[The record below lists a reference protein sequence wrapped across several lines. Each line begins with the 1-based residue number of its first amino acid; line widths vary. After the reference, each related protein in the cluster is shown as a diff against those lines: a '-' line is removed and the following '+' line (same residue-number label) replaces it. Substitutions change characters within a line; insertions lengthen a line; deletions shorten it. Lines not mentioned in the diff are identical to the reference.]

1 MHPVPQHSTSY
12 LRIRH
17 ALLWVA
23 LPLIALAVNGCG
35 EKAGRTVTFLHL
47 ADTHAQLET
56 HPEYMPGATPDVVQM
71 GGYARIKTLL
81 DRLAHAAPGAVF
93 AVDCGDTI
101 QGSGPAAW
109 SQGEVLIAPFN
120 ELGLDLE
127 VPGNWEVVYGVE
139 RFRTLMAKERAPVIC
154 YNFHDKKTDARLFPP
169 SLTLERQGVKVLV
182 VGLTDPTTTERQPP
196 AEVKGLDSTRMSGLD
211 DFLRARIA
219 ADHPDLVVAATHT
232 GLTVSRQIAR
242 EHPLLDI
249 ILSGHTHERTGKPIH
264 EGRTL
269 IVEPGSMGSF
279 VGRLT
284 VTLAPTGGIASSDF
298 ALVPVTADIP
308 EDPVVKA
315 AVDRNLAPFR
325 ARQRRVVGR
334 AVVPIMRYDVLET
347 NADDWIA
354 DVVREQAGSDLGITN
369 GFRYSPPILAGDLTE
384 GNLWDLLPLDARMK
398 MGWVTGAELESYLED
413 ELELVFSKDAWHL
426 SGGWGPRLSG
436 LVMTFAA
443 KEGKGHRL
451 RTVLIAGTPLE
462 TTRHYTI
469 AGCER
474 EGEPLDVVCRL
485 RGVHDVAY
493 LPETIHEALLSFLV
507 THPVIAPKRDGRA
520 RAVDLPDHVFSQDHV
535 LSGDD
540 D

>member
-1 MHPVPQHSTSY
+1 MRR
-12 LRIRH
+12 RIRRV
-17 ALLWVA
+17 LPWLA
-23 LPLIALAVNGCG
+23 LPLVALAVDGCG
-35 EKAGRTVTFLHL
+35 GSPRRTVTFLHL

-56 HPEYMPGATPDVVQM
+56 HPEYMPGATPDVVRM

-81 DRLAHAAPGAVF
+81 DRLAHTAPGAVF

-120 ELGLDLE
+120 GLGLDLE
-127 VPGNWEVVYGVE
+127 VPGNWEVVYGAD
-139 RFRTLMAKERAPVIC
+139 RFRALMAEERAPVIC
-154 YNFHDKKTDARLFPP
+154 YNLHDTRTDARLFPP

-182 VGLTDPTTTERQPP
+182 VGLTDPTTTKRQPP
-196 AEVKGLDSTRMSGLD
+196 AEVVGLDSTRMRGLD
-211 DFLRARIA
+211 EFLRARIA

-264 EGRTL
+264 EGHTL

-279 VGRLT
+279 IGRLT

-298 ALVPVTADIP
+298 ALVPVSADLP
-308 EDPVVKA
+308 EDPAVKA

-334 AVVPIMRYDVLET
+334 TEVPIMRYDVLET

-354 DVVREQAGSDLGITN
+354 DVVREQAGSDLGVTN
-369 GFRYSPPILAGDLTE
+369 GFRYAPPIVAGDLTE
-384 GNLWDLLPLDARMK
+384 GDLWDLLPLDARMK

-443 KEGKGHRL
+443 KEAKGHRL
-451 RTVLIAGTPLE
+451 RTVEIAGKPLDRS
-462 TTRHYTI
+462 RHYTI

-474 EGEPLDVVCRL
+474 DGEPLDVVCRM
-485 RGVHDVAY
+485 RGVHEVGY
-493 LPETIHEALLSFLV
+493 VPQTIHEALLTFLGK
-507 THPVIAPKRDGRA
+507 HPVIAPRRDGRS
-520 RAVDLPDHVFSQDHV
+520 RAVDLPDQVFSQDHV
-535 LSGDD
+535 INNGDSD
-540 D
+540 